1 MHKIHRRGFLK
12 IAAASAAMPSLK
24 MNSAFA
30 QAWPNRHV
38 RIIVPYAAGGAIDIT
53 ARMLGGQLSDAWKQP
68 VIIENMVGAGGNLGA
83 DAAAKSPPD
92 GYTIFLA
99 AVGFAV
105 NKFLY
110 TSLKYDPT
118 ADFAPV
124 SLLTLQPNVMVVP
137 NSSPAKTVKEFIDY
151 AKAAKATFASSGV
164 GTSMHLCGEMFKR
177 SAGIEMTHVP
187 YRGSAQ
193 VINDLIPGRVDV
205 NFDSIS
211 AVWPH
216 VQSGQLR
223 GLAVTTTTRTPFA
236 PDLPTIAETGIPGF
250 DVAGWVGAFMPAHAP
265 PELVDRINKDM
276 VAALQKP
283 DVKGKLESLGAVVT
297 ASTPGGLAGHL
308 KSEMDKWGPVI
319 RDANI
324 KLG

>member
-1 MHKIHRRGFLK
+1 MQKPNRRDFMKI
-12 IAAASAAMPSLK
+12 ASAAPLPWLLS
-24 MNSAFA
+24 NSAFA
-30 QAWPNRHV
+30 QAWPNRNV

-53 ARMLGGQLSDAWKQP
+53 ARMLGGHLSDAWKQP

-83 DAAAKSPPD
+83 DAAAKSPSD

-110 TSLKYDPT
+110 TSLRYDPT
-118 ADFAPV
+118 TDFTPV

-137 NSSPAKTVKEFIDY
+137 NSSPAKTVTEFINH
-151 AKAAKATFASSGV
+151 AKTSKLTFASSGV

-223 GLAVTTTTRTPFA
+223 ALAVTTPVRTPFA
-236 PDLPTIAETGIPGF
+236 PELPTIAESGIPGF
-250 DVAGWVGAFMPAHAP
+250 DVAGWVAAFMPVHSP
-265 PELVDRINKDM
+265 PELVDRINKDI

-283 DVKGKLESLGAVVT
+283 DVKGKLEDLGAVVT
-297 ASTPGGLAGHL
+297 ASTPARLADHL